1 MISPAHLLPIQFIY
15 FYLHLLI
22 KLWFCASKLVEIRAF

>member
-1 MISPAHLLPIQFIY
+1 MISPAHLLPIQFI
-15 FYLHLLI
+15 YLHLLI